1 LTVSWSHIC
10 LEPNGG
16 NEDEMN
22 QHTKANALGYATT
35 LACALWE
42 KHYKAEAPDWKPQP
56 DLLGLLTQIDN
67 MTAGLV
73 RLKVT
78 HTKRKPF
85 VIEDDDAECPYLP

>member
-1 LTVSWSHIC
+1 
-10 LEPNGG
+10 
-16 NEDEMN
+16 MN

-78 HTKRKPF
+78 VLMPDHVEKLIDRIL
-85 VIEDDDAECPYLP
+85 VAYLP